1 MLTMRTPTQPYAKPT
16 ATAAPIER
24 PNTRSTRDLSTTP
37 TGTAMDTPPRGS
49 AQSSGT
55 LLVPETPEYEA
66 PQVKVKH
73 DMHTCIKQAK
83 HIQRSLHTLKFT
95 NAMEGMREVQKLAAK
110 MKSLV
115 ECMSESAG
123 ERAEIPTNAE
133 PTTNIIQRMERME
146 SEMRDGMKEMKHQMM
161 EALSEA
167 LSKSKTFA
175 EVVATNANANANTI
189 AIRAAHKS
197 TARPTLREY
206 KTETKAEQA
215 KHEIT
220 LTAEG
225 AHEEIKELWR
235 R

>member
-37 TGTAMDTPPRGS
+37 TGTVMDTPPRGS

-95 NAMEGMREVQKLAAK
+95 NAMEGMREVQKLAIK
-110 MKSLV
+110 MKNLV

-123 ERAEIPTNAE
+123 ETEVPKNTE
-133 PTTNIIQRMERME
+133 PTINIIQRMERME

-175 EVVATNANANANTI
+175 EVVATNANADTTAT
-189 AIRAAHKS
+189 RAAPKS
-197 TARPTLREY
+197 TTRPILREH
-206 KTETKAEQA
+206 KIETKVEQA